1 MDIPGVELEKADKSM
16 GKMAESVGSVKLT
29 PNQLQHT
36 QHTDTHQ
43 LQVCCVC
50 VCVYGWVCLCVGRCG
65 Q

>member
-50 VCVYGWVCLCVGRCG
+50 VYGWVCLCVGRCG